1 MGPTDPKLHLGMNI
15 EHNAPLII
23 LKCGLTPLKAIASSL
38 MFFVCLFFK
47 RISEIKYLDVPQ
59 EALNW

>member
-1 MGPTDPKLHLGMNI
+1 MGRTDPKLHLGMNI

-38 MFFVCLFFK
+38 MFFVCLFF
-47 RISEIKYLDVPQ
+47 Q
-59 EALNW
+59 EDK